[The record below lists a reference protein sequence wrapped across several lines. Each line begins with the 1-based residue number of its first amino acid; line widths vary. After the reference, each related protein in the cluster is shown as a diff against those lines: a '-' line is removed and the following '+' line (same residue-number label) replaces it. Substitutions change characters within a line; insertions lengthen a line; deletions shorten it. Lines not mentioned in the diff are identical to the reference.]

1 MVSQGN
7 EGGSFDY
14 QSTAN
19 EGRSEEYN
27 RDLWGNRGEDHFIR
41 LKQEDLSQHF
51 FFFPGKRMAGTN
63 TVSLQIAGSTFSL
76 NTESNWLFLAVI
88 CVVCATVVTVVNF
101 MAEAYKCKNC

>member
-7 EGGSFDY
+7 EGGSVDC

-41 LKQEDLSQHF
+41 LMQEDLSQHF
-51 FFFPGKRMAGTN
+51 FFFPGKRMAGAN
-63 TVSLQIAGSTFSL
+63 TVSLQTSFGTFSL
-76 NTESNWLFLAVI
+76 NTDSNWLFLAVI
-88 CVVCATVVTVVNF
+88 FVVCATVIVVAHF
-101 MAEAYKCKNC
+101 MAEVYKCKSC